1 MRKKDQPK
9 LWLCLYLPNL
19 ALEVFYPSGPKQPP
33 NDGLKPIAI
42 IQQQRIEAL
51 SYHAAATG
59 LRVGTMASH
68 AYALCENLTC
78 IEKSAAKERRA
89 LVQIAQWLYEFTPNV
104 CPYGD
109 QHLILEVSSS
119 LKLFSGLNHLKYLI
133 EEKTTHLG
141 YTPKLGVSQTP
152 LAAKISAEI
161 DCPDNHQQS
170 PGIALKSLQLIHL
183 QLPPPSVMKLEKM
196 GITILKQLI
205 DLPRHTLKKRFGDAF
220 IHYLERLLGERADPQ
235 TFIKPAP
242 KFESD
247 IFFMNTVDNLQ
258 SLIFPINRLLNE
270 LSAFLTV
277 RQLQLQHFNLRL
289 NYRGQL
295 KKDLSIH
302 LAAPDNDA
310 DLFLKL
316 SEIKLNQVQ
325 GVQTVDE
332 LSLRAAAFYPAKLK
346 SNQLFGSATLPDT
359 AGMDQK
365 GQANQAALDP
375 ETLKQ
380 GNDLLNLLQH
390 QLETTD
396 CFGLRL
402 GNDHRPEKDWA
413 RTDLTQHFEQK
424 VTNPLPNWPERPTF
438 LIEPPKRLQ
447 KHLNPLQ
454 HPDFDYIKG
463 PERINSAWWDG
474 DGQNR
479 DYYLY
484 RYRKQVVYWIFY
496 RALTH
501 RWYLHGLFS

>member
-1 MRKKDQPK
+1 VRKKDQPK

-19 ALEVFYPSGPKQPP
+19 ALEVFYPSGPKQLLS
-33 NDGLKPIAI
+33 NDRRPIAI

-51 SYHAAATG
+51 SHHAAATG
-59 LRVGTMASH
+59 LTVGTMASH
-68 AYALCENLTC
+68 AYALCEALTC
-78 IEKSAAKERRA
+78 IEKSESKEHRA
-89 LVQIAQWLYEFTPNV
+89 LEQVAQWLYEFTPNV
-104 CPYGD
+104 SLYGD

-119 LKLFSGLNHLKYLI
+119 LKLFSGLNHLKHLI
-133 EEKTTHLG
+133 KEKITHLG
-141 YTPKLGVSQTP
+141 YTPKIGVSQTP

-170 PGIALKSLQLIHL
+170 PGVALKSLQLIHL
-183 QLPPPSVMKLEKM
+183 QLPSPSVTKLEKM

-205 DLPRHTLKKRFGDAF
+205 ELPRHTLKKRFGETF

-247 IFFMNTVDNLQ
+247 IFFINTVDNLQ

-270 LSAFLTV
+270 LSAFLTA

-295 KKDLSIH
+295 KKALSIH

-310 DLFLKL
+310 GLFLKL
-316 SEIKLNQVQ
+316 AEIKLNQVQ
-325 GVQTVDE
+325 AVQTVDE
-332 LSLRAAAFYPAKLK
+332 LSLRAAEFQPAKLK
-346 SNQLFGSATLPDT
+346 SSQLFRSAPLPDT
-359 AGMDQK
+359 LRMNQK
-365 GQANQAALDP
+365 ELSNQAALDP
-375 ETLKQ
+375 EALKQ

-402 GNDHRPEKDWA
+402 GNDHRPEKDWVRA
-413 RTDLTQHFEQK
+413 DLAQRFEQK
-424 VTNPLPNWPERPTF
+424 LTTALPGWPERPTF

-484 RYRKQVVYWIFY
+484 RYRKKMVYWIFY

>member
-1 MRKKDQPK
+1 MRKKVQPK

-19 ALEVFYPSGPKQPP
+19 ALEVFYPSGPKQSL

-51 SYHAAATG
+51 SYHAATTG
-59 LRVGTMASH
+59 LRVGTLASH

-78 IEKSAAKERRA
+78 IERSPSKERRA
-89 LVQIAQWLYEFTPNV
+89 LEQIAQWLYEFTPNV

-119 LKLFSGLNHLKYLI
+119 LKLFSGLNHLKHLI
-133 EEKTTHLG
+133 EEKTMHLG
-141 YTPKLGVSQTP
+141 YSPKLGVSQTP

-161 DCPDNHQQS
+161 DCPDNHLQS
-170 PGIALKSLQLIHL
+170 PGVALKAVQLIHL
-183 QLPPPSVMKLEKM
+183 QLPPPSIMKLEKM
-196 GITILKQLI
+196 GITVLKQLT
-205 DLPRHTLKKRFGDAF
+205 DLRRHTLKKRFGDAF
-220 IHYLERLLGERADPQ
+220 IYYLERLLGERADPQ
-235 TFIKPAP
+235 AFIKPAP

-247 IFFMNTVDNLQ
+247 IFFINTIDNLQ

-270 LSAFLTV
+270 LSDFLTA
-277 RQLQLQHFNLRL
+277 RQFQLQHFSLRL

-295 KKDLSIH
+295 KKALSIH
-302 LAAPDNDA
+302 LAAPDNDP

-325 GVQTVDE
+325 AVQTVDE
-332 LSLRAAAFYPAKLK
+332 LSLRAADFYPAKLK
-346 SNQLFGSATLPDT
+346 SSQLFRSAPLPDT
-359 AGMDQK
+359 ARMDQTA
-365 GQANQAALDP
+365 QSNQAALDP
-375 ETLKQ
+375 EVLKQ

-413 RTDLTQHFEQK
+413 RTDLAQHFEQK
-424 VTNPLPNWPERPTF
+424 ISNALPNWPERPTF
-438 LIEPPKRLQ
+438 LIDPPKRLQ